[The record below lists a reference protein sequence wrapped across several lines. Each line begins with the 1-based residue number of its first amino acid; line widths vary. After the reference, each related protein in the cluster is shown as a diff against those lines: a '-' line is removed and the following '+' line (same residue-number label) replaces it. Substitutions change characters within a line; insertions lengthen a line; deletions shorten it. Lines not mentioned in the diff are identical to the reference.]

1 MSLDHHIEHRILSNG
16 ISVVS
21 VPLPNTE
28 AVTLM
33 VFMGVGSR
41 FERDDQQGLAHFTEH
56 MVFKGGVRYKS
67 TREISEALDAVGGE
81 FNAYTSHEY
90 TVFYTKTGAPYLTL
104 GLDVISDMLLNATFP
119 PAELEKEKGVIVEE
133 INMYEDMPMRKVDQL
148 LGELLFGD
156 TGMGRPI
163 IGTKESVTAFT
174 DKDFHAYLKE
184 KFVGSQCTIVVAGA
198 VGGDEVAQQ
207 IESYFGNM
215 PKGESYKPAPA
226 VMLTPESKV
235 KIEHKTSE
243 QSHLMLSLEA
253 FPNTDPRRMA
263 LRVLATILGGNMSS
277 RLFAHVRE
285 EQGLCYY
292 VRAMTD
298 TYVDAGFLVAS
309 AGVDNTRLTQAV
321 KAIMDQL
328 RLIKKEGI
336 TEAEL
341 TRAKQY
347 LTGKTLLAMEDS
359 ESVAEYY
366 AAQDRLE
373 GKRETPAEVLKQL
386 DDVTMA
392 DVRNVTNDLFVDET
406 LRLAIIGPQEGK
418 QQELEALLT
427 FSSN

>member
-1 MSLDHHIEHRILSNG
+1 MSLDHKLQHRILSNG

-21 VPLPNTE
+21 VPLLNTE

-41 FERDDQQGLAHFTEH
+41 YESDAQQGLAHFTEH

-81 FNAYTSHEY
+81 FNAFTSHEY

-104 GLDVISDMLLNATFP
+104 GLDVISDMLLNPTFP

-148 LGELLFGD
+148 LGQLLFGD

-174 DKDFHAYLKE
+174 DKDFHSYVNE
-184 KFVGSQCTIVVAGA
+184 RYVGSQCTIVVSGA
-198 VGGDEVAQQ
+198 VQGDEVAAQ
-207 IESYFGNM
+207 IEQYFGTM
-215 PKGESYKPAPA
+215 PKGKEYQPVPA
-226 VMLTPESKV
+226 VVTNPASHVL
-235 KIEHKTSE
+235 IEDKKSE
-243 QSHLMLSLEA
+243 QTHLMLSLEA

-263 LRVLATILGGNMSS
+263 LRVLATVLGGNMSS

-298 TYVDAGFLVAS
+298 TYTDAGFLVAS
-309 AGVDNTRLTQAV
+309 AGVDNNRLTQAV
-321 KAIMDQL
+321 SSIMEQL
-328 RLIKKEGI
+328 RLIRYDGI

-341 TRAKQY
+341 NRAKQY

-359 ESVAEYY
+359 ENVAEYY

-373 GKRETPAEVLKQL
+373 KKRETPQEVLKQL
-386 DDVTMA
+386 DAVTLA
-392 DVRNVTNDLFVDET
+392 DVRQVAEDLFLDSK
-406 LRLAIIGPQEGK
+406 LRLAVIGPQGGK
-418 QQELEALLT
+418 EAELQALLT
-427 FSSN
+427 FTK